1 MEAARAGGAPA
12 DPSRGIGPR
21 PFGSGPV
28 RASWLIIVMLLRSDG
43 GQTPTPPRAPSSVS
57 APSHP
62 QPPPSLSC
70 GDQSAPDAV
79 SRPRGSHAPEVT
91 TA

>member
-21 PFGSGPV
+21 PFGSRPV
-28 RASWLIIVMLLRSDG
+28 RASWLIVVMLLRSDG
-43 GQTPTPPRAPSSVS
+43 GQTPTPPRVPSSVS
-57 APSHP
+57 APAHP

-70 GDQSAPDAV
+70 GD
-79 SRPRGSHAPEVT
+79 
-91 TA
+91 